1 MFGYG
6 AVCDVGI
13 LSSHQNFRRIRLLLD
28 GNLFIPSVTYSWLAR
43 DKLIQVRNHVIKY
56 TFVNQLVRDGEIFA
70 LYLPDILDELARRLL
85 FLGDREIPLTDLRTI
100 LLASHLG
107 FPVVCIGEELCS
119 EISENLN
126 AKLVGRECL
135 EGENQLLRRAIQQ
148 YRRFRS
154 NNSLPCTTRDS
165 VKNCAA
171 LNIFHADL
179 SPVLDEYAEEQVL
192 SPEAIL
198 KLEECSSIAVLSIPT
213 ESESS

>member
-6 AVCDVGI
+6 AVCDVGV
-13 LSSHQNFRRIRLLLD
+13 LSSYQNFRRVRLLLD

-43 DKLIQVRNHVIKY
+43 DKLIQVREHVVKY
-56 TFVNQLVRDGEIFA
+56 TFVNQLMRDGEIFA
-70 LYLPDILDELARRLL
+70 LYLPEILDELARRLL

-119 EISENLN
+119 EISEGLN
-126 AKLVGRECL
+126 AKLVGKESL
-135 EGENQLLRRAIQQ
+135 EGEHRLLRRAVQQ
-148 YRRFRS
+148 YRRLRATK
-154 NNSLPCTTRDS
+154 SLPCTQEPI
-165 VKNCAA
+165 VNCIS
-171 LNIFHADL
+171 LSFFHVDL

-192 SPEAIL
+192 PPEVILRLDECSLLAIL
-198 KLEECSSIAVLSIPT
+198 SVPT